1 MLIMESDYT
10 LATSRWFTGVTLAS
24 TGGHVQ
30 SLLSGYKRIN
40 ILLNPESSQGRAKAA
55 AQYSPL
61 HLSLLFG
68 TTILELSS
76 FFASLAARWSK
87 GRRRG
92 EEGEG
97 GRKMTWGWRLMCWL
111 GEERGQQLHSE
122 PSQGRAGLIAKWRPL
137 VLLVSQDGSCAQMK
151 HN

>member
-1 MLIMESDYT
+1 M
-10 LATSRWFTGVTLAS
+10 
-24 TGGHVQ
+24 Q

-97 GRKMTWGWRLMCWL
+97 GEENDLGLAFDVLIGRGARTAAALRTLPGESRLD
-111 GEERGQQLHSE
+111 S
-122 PSQGRAGLIAKWRPL
+122 
-137 VLLVSQDGSCAQMK
+137 
-151 HN
+151 